1 MNLNMLPINYEN
13 FINPHAMDNS
23 IKQNKTYYTKTLA
36 LSIFLLQF
44 LFQVCYGQKEVVFP
58 AEFPSE
64 LIGKKLCGTMS
75 TTGKMM
81 NGYTAFLDVPFE
93 LFVSKDFGIYARYNP
108 GDKFG
113 RNEWGSTPTISNFV
127 LWKTTDS
134 KDNYGD
140 VYGRTYY
147 YKTPDYDLNSKCNIE
162 SFTIYN
168 FLGSDKNPPSKS
180 INLRVFIPSYESASI
195 SSFNKTTSVCEILRS
210 EAEIRNEEAL
220 RLRALIEKDDK
231 IKGEITLAMNSKEYF
246 KALQLS
252 WELQQKN
259 EKVSSEINLLWSNNK
274 KQLDE
279 IYKKYCK
286 NIDSIKGV
294 YNKDPIG
301 FKTLHQN
308 EIKNIEITVNGKEA
322 YSTRIENATD
332 DTIRKFREEYF
343 ENSFL
348 YYKKGKHLL
357 TPVGVDGNY
366 YTNLFDTSFIDY
378 LEVEI
383 IYDST
388 LNLYFSGLYFIK
400 NGKVRDFGVIINE
413 NKYNVEEYSVP
424 LPKDIKSLFS
434 LALTA
439 KATQY
444 LEKNFPELK
453 IKIGYKEK
461 ISVKGLIAT
470 EKPVEGKKNEKYD
483 ALVNQFGF
491 MSSEV
496 AQNSKGKSKTYY
508 DTYYHPSILHLIK
521 KLYPK
526 ADSIVLIEGNYQK
539 ELGKLALHLP
549 RGDKVDDYS
558 LMHEKRPGAS
568 IVPLQKGIV
577 ELKGNKLKIYD
588 ADGNYQERVLNYPIQ
603 EISKVALVNINI
615 DQLELSDGFSSDN
628 NKKTNPYYDMIDQTP
643 IYYKELE
650 IGYYPDTYK
659 PWSIDDKSYL
669 TNDQLIIQLLPTYLK
684 KDPYFERVNT
694 WDEYYFYFDRD
705 TRGGSLPNR
714 AGENLNR
721 VELTKYLN
729 TMTLYFEAKK
739 KGEAKKA
746 IKLLIKADKYLD
758 KFIMKYITLN
768 FY

>member
-1 MNLNMLPINYEN
+1 
-13 FINPHAMDNS
+13 MDNS
-23 IKQNKTYYTKTLA
+23 IKKKQMRYSRILT
-36 LSIFLLQF
+36 LSIFLSHL
-44 LFQVCYGQKEVVFP
+44 LFQFCYGQKEVVFP

-64 LIGKKLCGTMS
+64 SIGKKYCGTIS
-75 TTGKMM
+75 TTGKMIG
-81 NGYTAFLDVPFE
+81 GYTAFLDLPFE
-93 LFVSKDFGIYARYNP
+93 MFVSKDLGVYARINP
-108 GDKFG
+108 GDQFG

-127 LWKTTDS
+127 LWKTTDA
-134 KDNYGD
+134 KDKYGE

-147 YKTPDYDLNSKCNIE
+147 YKTPDYDLHSKYNIE
-162 SFTIYN
+162 SFSIYN
-168 FLGSDKNPPSKS
+168 FFGSDKNPPVSS
-180 INLRVFIPSYESASI
+180 IYLNVYIPSYEPASI
-195 SSFNKTTSVCEILRS
+195 SPFYKTTTVCEILRS

-231 IKGEITLAMNSKEYF
+231 IKSEITLAMNSKEYF

-252 WELQQKN
+252 WELHQKD
-259 EKVSSEINLLWSNNK
+259 EKISSEINLLWSNNK

-301 FKTLHQN
+301 FKTSHQN
-308 EIKNIEITVNGKEA
+308 EIKKIEITVNGKEA
-322 YSTRIENATD
+322 YSKRIENATVH
-332 DTIRKFREEYF
+332 TIRKFREEYF

-388 LNLYFSGLYFIK
+388 LNLYFSGLNFIK
-400 NGKVRDFGVIINE
+400 NNKVRDFGVIINE
-413 NKYNVEEYSVP
+413 NEYNVEEYSMP
-424 LPKDIKSLFS
+424 LPEDIKNLFS
-434 LALTA
+434 IALTA

-461 ISVKGLIAT
+461 IEVKGLVAT

-483 ALVNQFGF
+483 ALVNQFDV
-491 MSSEV
+491 MAWEV

-508 DTYYHPSILHLIK
+508 DTYYHPSILHLVK

-526 ADSIVLIEGNYQK
+526 ADSIVLIRGDYQK

-549 RGDKVDDYS
+549 RGKEITQNYQMS
-558 LMHEKRPGAS
+558 GKMPGAS
-568 IVPLQKGIV
+568 IIPLQKGIV

-588 ADGNYQERVLNYPIQ
+588 ADGNYKEIVIKYPIE

-615 DQLELSDGFSSDN
+615 DLLELSAGFSSGDKN
-628 NKKTNPYYDMIDQTP
+628 NPNYDMIAQKP
-643 IYYKELE
+643 IYYKEIE
-650 IGYYPDTYK
+650 IGHFPANK
-659 PWSIDDKSYL
+659 AWSIDDKSYL

-684 KDPYFERVNT
+684 VDPYFQRINS
-694 WDEYYFYFDRD
+694 WDQYYFYFDRD
-705 TRGGSLPNR
+705 TRGGASGGAR
-714 AGENLNR
+714 VGENLNR
-721 VELTKYLN
+721 VELRKYLN

-746 IKLLIKADKYLD
+746 MKLLIKADKYLD
-758 KFIMKYITLN
+758 KFIVKYVTLN
-768 FY
+768 FYKY

>member
-23 IKQNKTYYTKTLA
+23 IKQNQMRYTRILT
-36 LSIFLLQF
+36 LSIILLQ
-44 LFQVCYGQKEVVFP
+44 LIFQFCYGQKEVVFP
-58 AEFPSE
+58 QEFPSD

-113 RNEWGSTPTISNFV
+113 RNEWGSTPIIASFE
-127 LWKTTDS
+127 LWKTSDS
-134 KDNYGD
+134 KDKYGD
-140 VYGRTYY
+140 LIGRTYY
-147 YKTPDYDLNSKCNIE
+147 YKNPSYEVSSKHNIE
-162 SFTIYN
+162 SFSIYN
-168 FLGSDKNPPSKS
+168 FFGSDKNPPSKS
-180 INLRVFIPSYESASI
+180 INLRVFIPSYEPASI

-231 IKGEITLAMNSKEYF
+231 IKSEITLAMNSKEYF

-259 EKVSSEINLLWSNNK
+259 EKISSEINLLWSNNK

-286 NIDSIKGV
+286 NIDSIKGL

-308 EIKNIEITVNGKEA
+308 EMKNIEITVNGKEA
-322 YSTRIENATD
+322 YSTRIENATV
-332 DTIRKFREEYF
+332 DTIRKFREEAF

-366 YTNLFDTSFIDY
+366 YGNLSDTSFIDY

-388 LNLYFSGLYFIK
+388 LNLYFSGLNFIK
-400 NGKVRDFGVIINE
+400 NSKVIDFGVIINE
-413 NKYNVEEYSVP
+413 NKYNVEEYSMP
-424 LPKDIKSLFS
+424 LPEDIKNLFS
-434 LALTA
+434 IALTA

-444 LEKNFPELK
+444 LDMNFPELK

-461 ISVKGLIAT
+461 IPVKALVAI
-470 EKPVEGKKNEKYD
+470 EKPEEGKKNDKYD

-508 DTYYHPSILHLIK
+508 DNYYH
-521 KLYPK
+521 
-526 ADSIVLIEGNYQK
+526 
-539 ELGKLALHLP
+539 
-549 RGDKVDDYS
+549 
-558 LMHEKRPGAS
+558 
-568 IVPLQKGIV
+568 
-577 ELKGNKLKIYD
+577 
-588 ADGNYQERVLNYPIQ
+588 
-603 EISKVALVNINI
+603 
-615 DQLELSDGFSSDN
+615 
-628 NKKTNPYYDMIDQTP
+628 
-643 IYYKELE
+643 
-650 IGYYPDTYK
+650 
-659 PWSIDDKSYL
+659 KS
-669 TNDQLIIQLLPTYLK
+669 
-684 KDPYFERVNT
+684 
-694 WDEYYFYFDRD
+694 
-705 TRGGSLPNR
+705 
-714 AGENLNR
+714 A
-721 VELTKYLN
+721 
-729 TMTLYFEAKK
+729 A
-739 KGEAKKA
+739 
-746 IKLLIKADKYLD
+746 
-758 KFIMKYITLN
+758 
-768 FY
+768 